1 MASSFVRVRVWRG
14 PPRAATSSTMALSL
28 SLFPSPLVFVCDTHT
43 HTIWYIYIYIY
54 IYCIISS
61 HYVHTH
67 QSTTHTPNTRTRT
80 HKHIQC
86 FPIKRGAACVFVCV
100 CVCVFGV
107 RGRIACR
114 ACARD
119 GVKRCALTRSVLP
132 HRVRVAHARACV
144 VRIVCT
150 TIIKRQRSCVC
161 ASLEQEKSVRAER
174 ER

>member
-1 MASSFVRVRVWRG
+1 MY
-14 PPRAATSSTMALSL
+14 
-28 SLFPSPLVFVCDTHT
+28 TH
-43 HTIWYIYIYIY
+43 INQRP
-54 IYCIISS
+54 
-61 HYVHTH
+61 TH
-67 QSTTHTPNTRTRT
+67 QTRAHAHTNTYNASPSNGERR
-80 HKHIQC
+80 
-86 FPIKRGAACVFVCV
+86 VCLCA

>member
-28 SLFPSPLVFVCDTHT
+28 SFPLLSCSYVTHT
-43 HTIWYIYIYIY
+43 HIPYGIYIYILY
-54 IYCIISS
+54 NLISLCT
-61 HYVHTH
+61 HINQRPTH
-67 QSTTHTPNTRTRT
+67 QTRAHAHTNTYNASPSNGERR
-80 HKHIQC
+80 
-86 FPIKRGAACVFVCV
+86 VCLCA

-150 TIIKRQRSCVC
+150 TIKRQRSCVC
-161 ASLEQEKSVRAER
+161 ASLEQERVCVQR
-174 ER
+174 ERDRP